1 MTEKTIAFLKQRI
14 SELVFLKI
22 NCLFLL
28 KGPHPA
34 LSLRGGGGSCCR
46 GSSNPQRGSLLFYIL
61 LGVILF
67 AALSYVVM
75 NMVRS
80 GGDYGASEQAKLQA
94 HALVEYA
101 QKAKITVQ
109 DMRLSGIAAD
119 DLVFLKSGDAGYT
132 TAPHTNKVFHPNGGG
147 LPITTFPDALAPGT
161 LTPAASVYMTRTAI
175 DDVGTAA
182 DDVIVSVRGVRADVC
197 AAVNQNLVGSSTIPS
212 TGANNHQA
220 LFITGASNLTTGVC
234 AGCAG
239 HGSLCVSQTGP
250 TIYTFYSAIDPN

>member
-1 MTEKTIAFLKQRI
+1 ML
-14 SELVFLKI
+14 
-22 NCLFLL
+22 
-28 KGPHPA
+28 
-34 LSLRGGGGSCCR
+34 
-46 GSSNPQRGSLLFYIL
+46 NPQRGSLMFYIL

-119 DLVFLKSGDAGYT
+119 DLVFLKPGDVGYT
-132 TAPHTNKVFHPNGGG
+132 TAPHTNKVFHPSGGG
-147 LPITTFPDALAPGT
+147 LPITTFPDALAPGSV
-161 LTPAASVYMTRTAI
+161 TPAAGVYMTRTAI
-175 DDVGTAA
+175 DDVGTSA
-182 DDVIVSVRGVRADVC
+182 DEVIVSIRGVRADVC
-197 AAVNQNLVGSSTIPS
+197 AAINQNLVGSSTIPS
-212 TGANNHQA
+212 TGSNNHQA
-220 LFITGASNLTTGVC
+220 LFVTGASNLTTATC

-239 HGSLCVSQTGP
+239 HGSLCVSQSSP